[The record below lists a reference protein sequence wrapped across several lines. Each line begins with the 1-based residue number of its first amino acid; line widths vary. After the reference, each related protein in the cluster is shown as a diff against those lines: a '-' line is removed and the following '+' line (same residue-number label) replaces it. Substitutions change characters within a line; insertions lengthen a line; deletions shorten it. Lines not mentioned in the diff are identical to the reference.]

1 MVYQV
6 MNLEREELFYGTT
19 AGSLNDEILRLAR
32 DPRSPAKEWK
42 RGEAVAWRPLSS
54 PLEPEAAKLLH
65 REFESREP
73 PNKFKILKTY
83 KD

>member
-1 MVYQV
+1 

-19 AGSLNDEILRLAR
+19 AASLNDEMLRLAK
-32 DPRSPAKEWK
+32 DPRSPAKGWK
-42 RGEAVAWRPLSS
+42 RGEAVAWRPLSV
-54 PLEPEAAKLLH
+54 PLEFAAAKLLH

-83 KD
+83 KE